1 MDSFDRV
8 KYVQADLIRGKAM
21 LASFSMAAFIGFL
34 SGLLPSGNGY
44 IGMLLLFVVLIAAV
58 YIIHRARH
66 ETKKSTDYLLVFF
79 ITLVTFLGFWTISL
93 NIP

>member
-1 MDSFDRV
+1 MDAFDRV

-21 LASFSMAAFIGFL
+21 LAAFFMAAFIGFL
-34 SGLLPSGNGY
+34 SGLFPPGTGY
-44 IGMLLLFVVLIAAV
+44 LGMLLLFVVLIASI
-58 YIIHRARH
+58 YLIRRARH
-66 ETKKSTDYLLVFF
+66 ETKKSTDYLIVFF